1 MTATPGGGPS
11 LFARRAGAG
20 RLVIGVVHLSPL
32 PGAARWTPRAGAA
45 IERVLERARGD
56 LLALAGG
63 GVDAAIVENFG
74 DAPFRAGAVEPETV
88 AAMARVLTELRPLT
102 AIPLGVNVLRNDA
115 AAALA
120 LAAICGGPDSFIRV
134 NVHTGAMVT
143 DQGVI
148 TGRAD
153 QTLRRRAAIDAEARV
168 AILADVL
175 VKHAAPLAPLPIE
188 DAARDAVE
196 RGLADGLIV
205 TGPGTGR
212 ATDPDDARRVRA
224 VLPEGVPLFV
234 GSGVTLDNV
243 RETLDVADGVI
254 VGTALKAD
262 GVVARPVDPER
273 VRRFVAAAK
282 EKG

>member
-11 LFARRAGAG
+11 LFAHRAGAG

-32 PGAARWTPRAGAA
+32 PGAARWTPRAGAT
-45 IERVLERARGD
+45 IERVLERARAD

-120 LAAICGGPDSFIRV
+120 LAAICGGPDAFIRV
-134 NVHTGAMVT
+134 NVHTGAMVA
-143 DQGVI
+143 DQGLI
-148 TGRAD
+148 TGQAD
-153 QTLRRRAAIDAEARV
+153 RTLRRRAELRAASV

-175 VKHAAPLAPLPIE
+175 GKHAAPLAPLAIE

-205 TGPGTGR
+205 TGAGAGR
-212 ATDPDDARRVRA
+212 AADLDDARRVRA
-224 VLPEGVPLFV
+224 ALPAGVPLFV

-254 VGTALKAD
+254 VGTELKAD

-273 VRRFVAAAK
+273 VRRLVAAAK
-282 EKG
+282 EKD